1 MAYKIYR
8 VSLPQG
14 LDLGYDSY
22 SEFTMIADCEATA
35 RNTHPGQERRFDDFY
50 PRSDGTTGRDW
61 VQPNQLHLLVV
72 EELGLANPE
81 NQHEKV
87 LTKSFTR
94 AEKMKKLF
102 LENLKKFPF

>member
-72 EELGLANPE
+72 EELGLANAE

-87 LTKSFTR
+87 LTKSFH
-94 AEKMKKLF
+94 AG
-102 LENLKKFPF
+102 